1 MVAETRNLDT
11 SLSAGLVNG
20 VGAIDLE
27 KANYYKQPR

>member
-27 KANYYKQPR
+27 KSKLL